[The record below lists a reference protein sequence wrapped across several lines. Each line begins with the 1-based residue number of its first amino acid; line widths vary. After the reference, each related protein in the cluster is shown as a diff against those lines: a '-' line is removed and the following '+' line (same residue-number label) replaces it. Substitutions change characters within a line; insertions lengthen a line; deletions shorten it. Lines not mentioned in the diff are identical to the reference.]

1 MFRYRLTRAI
11 ITKIKEYLAD
21 NTKEKPS
28 ILSKHDGSIR
38 KGKLFIGDKEAIA
51 IEDSEKKIR
60 DLVLSGKTPLS
71 RDALFYFLSKTYYGI
86 SRAAIDK
93 VLRSQRVIRET
104 DNNKASTTR
113 AKRKVHKKGQLEFD
127 LIDIRFKDFPFKP
140 TGRKHLLS
148 RDFGFI
154 FSCVD
159 KLTGLAYG
167 EYIPGKFQKYTDP
180 VAKRCFNWY
189 AKVLKT
195 PISKFF
201 AMSDAGDEFNF
212 ALYKKWGLRH
222 KIVARG
228 PAIESKN
235 SHIQRVLHRIA
246 KMGITNDIN
255 ELVTM
260 AIDICNNTQSSIT
273 KVTPNEAAGL
283 PMTSLAVIYNK
294 KRGKDSG
301 IKIKSLLKVGDR
313 VRLNLLKS
321 KEKGDTFYKAYKG
334 TTWSK
339 SVFTII
345 GKRGNSY
352 KIDDGTKKRFVHA
365 DNLKR
370 TDVYDKKSEKII
382 ADRMKNLKKRVQK
395 KTPST
400 KKSKRI
406 TLDIDESD
414 ILTSKR
420 QKKKVDYKK
429 YY

>member
-1 MFRYRLTRAI
+1 
-11 ITKIKEYLAD
+11 
-21 NTKEKPS
+21 
-28 ILSKHDGSIR
+28 LSKS
-38 KGKLFIGDKEAIA
+38 
-51 IEDSEKKIR
+51 
-60 DLVLSGKTPLS
+60 
-71 RDALFYFLSKTYYGI
+71 YYGI
-86 SRAAIDK
+86 SRAVIDK

-104 DNNKASTTR
+104 DNNKPTTTR
-113 AKRKVHKKGQLEFD
+113 VKRKVHKKGQLEFD

-159 KLTGLAYG
+159 KLTGLAFG

-180 VAKRCFNWY
+180 VARRCFDWY
-189 AKVLKT
+189 AKVLKI
-195 PISKFF
+195 PITKMF

-246 KMGITNDIN
+246 KMGLTKNIN
-255 ELVTM
+255 ELVSM
-260 AIDICNNTQSSIT
+260 AIDICNNTLSSIT

-283 PMTSLAVIYNK
+283 PMTSLAKIYNK

-301 IKIKSLLKVGDR
+301 IKVKSLLKVGDR
-313 VRLNLLKS
+313 VRVNLLKS

-334 TTWSK
+334 TTWSQ

-345 GKRGNSY
+345 GKRGNSF
-352 KIDDGTKKRFVHA
+352 KINDGTKKRFVHA
-365 DNLKR
+365 DNLKK
-370 TDVYDKKSEKII
+370 TDVYDQTSEQII
-382 ADRMKNLKKRVQK
+382 DERMKKLKKKAPKTLSK
-395 KTPST
+395 KRS
-400 KKSKRI
+400 KKIK
-406 TLDIDESD
+406 LDIDEAD
-414 ILTSKR
+414 ILTTKR
-420 QKKKVDYKK
+420 KRKKINYKESR
-429 YY
+429 